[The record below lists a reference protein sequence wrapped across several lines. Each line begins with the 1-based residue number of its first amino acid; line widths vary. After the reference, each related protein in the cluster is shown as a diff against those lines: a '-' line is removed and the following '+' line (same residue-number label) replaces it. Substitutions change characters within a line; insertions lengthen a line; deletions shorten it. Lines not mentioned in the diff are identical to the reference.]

1 MLSRPAPLAAA
12 PGPAAPVPVP
22 APAVQGGAQAVD
34 RALGLLA
41 AVGRAPAEGATLA
54 TLACAAGMSKPTA
67 RRLLI
72 SLIAAHLVE
81 QDRGSR
87 AYHLG
92 PGAWLLGLRAGRRH
106 DMARLAADCVARLA
120 AESGD
125 SAFVVV
131 PQGDEYLCLTRIEGA
146 HPVRTHAMLAGDRNP
161 LGAGAAGIALL
172 AALPEAEAQAA
183 LRRLAPALNARMGE
197 EAAAHVAGDVARARA
212 TGHALNPGRVVAGSW
227 GIGVPVLWPDGRPAA
242 ALSIAAVETRMG
254 PAREDD
260 LARLLRAEAATLADR
275 LAHHLTPERT
285 LP

>member
-1 MLSRPAPLAAA
+1 MLSRPAALAMA
-12 PGPAAPVPVP
+12 PGPAAP

-54 TLACAAGMSKPTA
+54 TLAEAAGMSKPTA

-183 LRRLAPALNARMGE
+183 LRRLGPALDARMGAE
-197 EAAAHVAGDVARARA
+197 AAHVAGDVARARA

-254 PAREDD
+254 PAREED

-275 LAHHLTPERT
+275 LAHHLTPERM